1 MLSIQEARERLPEKF
16 MENMYE
22 MFSPGTVD
30 KIVAGTISDR
40 YTTLRVNTIKY
51 NIQDLM
57 RYFKENN
64 IKFERVSWYNDALII
79 KNVKEKEIQK
89 LDIYEK
95 GYVYIQSLPSMVP
108 PIVLNPKEGEKV
120 LDLTAA
126 PGSKTTQMAAAMNNN
141 GQIVANELDKIRCER
156 LKYNVNTQGASIVKV
171 VNGRGELLGREY
183 EDYFDKVLLDAP
195 CSGEGRFDARSVI
208 TYKNWSEKTVRDL
221 AKLQKKLFKS
231 AYTALKQGGIMVYST
246 CTLNKE
252 ENEMVLEWALEN
264 LNVKL
269 LDINIEIK
277 DKIPAFN
284 NEVNS
289 SINKAIRILPSKT
302 MEGFFVAKFVKG
314 CQRGRRILTHLT
326 YVNIKILLIFYEL
339 FTNYCNNI
347 DNKDY

>member
-30 KIVAGTISDR
+30 KIVAGMISDR

-141 GQIVANELDKIRCER
+141 GQIIANELDKIRCER
-156 LKYNVNTQGASIVKV
+156 LKYNVNTQGASIVEV

-302 MEGFFVAKFVKG
+302 MEGFFVAKFVKR
-314 CQRGRRILTHLT
+314 CQKG
-326 YVNIKILLIFYEL
+326 VKGDGEF
-339 FTNYCNNI
+339 
-347 DNKDY
+347 